1 MRGMLG
7 SSKIWDPFL
16 TEQDR
21 KSLGSRPHLL
31 RGFGSNPAV
40 ILVDLYR
47 WVFGDSP
54 QPILDAL
61 EQWPGSCGLSAWD
74 AIPKI
79 QRLMSAARSSSIPVI
94 HITGLDVE
102 GVQGWSEQ
110 GRLRGPAPLTPE
122 QRDRAARRFDIIPE
136 LGPVEGEPVLRKTSP
151 SAFWGTPLV
160 GHLNAL
166 KVDTVIVAGESTSG
180 CVRATV
186 VDARTYRYKVI
197 VAEEC
202 VFDRHQAS
210 HAINLFDMHQKYA
223 DVLSLD
229 EVVEEMERYKSKS
242 FSSPKT
248 LP

>member
-1 MRGMLG
+1 MG
-7 SSKIWDPFL
+7 SSRIWDQFL

-21 KSLGSRPHLL
+21 RSLSSRPHLM
-31 RGFGSNPAV
+31 RGFGSKPAV

-54 QPILDAL
+54 KPILEAL
-61 EQWPGSCGLSAWD
+61 EQWPGSCGLSAWE

-79 QRLMSAARSSSIPVI
+79 QRLISEARSNLLPVI
-94 HITGLDVE
+94 HITGLDAE
-102 GVQGWSEQ
+102 GLQGWSEQ
-110 GRLRGPAPLTPE
+110 GRLREPVSLTRE
-122 QRDRAARRFDIIPE
+122 QRERILHRFDIIPE
-136 LGPVEGEPVLRKTSP
+136 LAPIPGETVLRKTSP
-151 SAFWGTPLV
+151 SAFWGTPLA

-166 KVDTVIVAGESTSG
+166 RVDTVIVAGESTSG

-186 VDARTYRYKVI
+186 VDARTYRYNVI

-223 DVLSLD
+223 DVLPLG
-229 EVVEEMERYKSKS
+229 EVVEAMARYRDKSL
-242 FSSPKT
+242 SSI
-248 LP
+248 LSS